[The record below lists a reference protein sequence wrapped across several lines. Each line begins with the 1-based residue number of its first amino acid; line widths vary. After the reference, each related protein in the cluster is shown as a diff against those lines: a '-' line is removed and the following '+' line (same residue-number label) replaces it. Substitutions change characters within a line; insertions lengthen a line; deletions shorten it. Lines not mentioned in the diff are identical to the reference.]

1 MAHLKKATVLVVDA
15 ESVARYGLVHLIDA
29 HPALRVAGETDNFG
43 KARELIARLKPEV
56 VVLDPAQGDGLHFVK
71 ELARCG
77 MHSRVVAFTSLD
89 DAVSVQRAFKA
100 GVCSYITR
108 RDSVVVLLAAILGAV
123 VGARHVGPR
132 IERVLLDQLASG
144 AVQFSE
150 DQTAALSP
158 RERQVF
164 QMLGAGK
171 SARVIAG
178 DLGLSAKTIETHRQ
192 RIKQKLHIEN
202 GAELH
207 RRAFLATNGN
217 GG

>member
-1 MAHLKKATVLVVDA
+1 MANSKKVNVLVVDA
-15 ESVARYGLVHLIDA
+15 EPVARYGMVQLINA
-29 HPALRVAGETDNFG
+29 HAALRVAGETDNFSA
-43 KARELIARLKPEV
+43 ARELAARIKPDV
-56 VVLDPAQGDGLHFVK
+56 VVLDPADGDGLHFVK
-71 ELARCG
+71 ELARFSPQ
-77 MHSRVVAFTSLD
+77 SRVVAFTSLD
-89 DAVSVQRAFKA
+89 DALTVQRAFKA

-108 RDSVVVLLAAILGAV
+108 RDSIAVLLAAIIGAV

-132 IERVLLDQLASG
+132 VERVLLDQLASG
-144 AVQFSE
+144 AVQFSN
-150 DQTAALSP
+150 DQTSALSP

-178 DLGLSAKTIETHRQ
+178 DLGVSAKTVETHRQ

-217 GG
+217 GR